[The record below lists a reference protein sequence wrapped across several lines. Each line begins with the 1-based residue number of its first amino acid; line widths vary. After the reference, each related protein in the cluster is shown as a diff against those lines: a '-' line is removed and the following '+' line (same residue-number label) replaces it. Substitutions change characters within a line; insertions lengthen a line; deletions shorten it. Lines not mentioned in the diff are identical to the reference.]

1 MRGPDMTERCYHC
14 GEPLPPDPP
23 MVLLDGNQHPVCC
36 HGCAGAAQWI
46 RDAGLDDYYRLRATE
61 GLPVDLTA
69 LDYSAW
75 DREDVQADHS
85 RNVDRGREM
94 TVLVEGM
101 QCAACAWLIDKAL
114 SREPG
119 VVEVQ
124 PNAVT
129 GRVRIVWDPACAP
142 LSGALR
148 RLASLGYRPHLAPGQ
163 ALERERQRERRD
175 LLIRLGVAGLG
186 SFQAMM
192 FAEAL
197 YLDFDNQMPLATR
210 EFFRWIT
217 LLVSTPVVFYAGWP
231 FIAGMRRE
239 ASLGRYGMDTLVASS
254 ILLAYS
260 ASLIETVRGGPHVWF
275 DAAVMFVFLLLA
287 ARVVERL
294 ARQRANAAVDTLAR
308 AQPALAWRLR
318 PDGSR
323 EQVPLK
329 ALSSGDILAVGVG
342 ETVPADGT
350 LLDEA
355 GEFDEAL
362 LTGESAPVTR
372 AAGES
377 VYAGSVCRHAPA
389 KVAVERTGADTR
401 LADLVRLVEKA
412 QAGRPRLA
420 EIGDAIAA
428 KFVPALFI
436 CAAVVALVW
445 WWVEPGRAFEV
456 TLAVLVVSC
465 PCALSLAIPAALGAA
480 QGSLARMGVLSLRPD
495 AIDALAR
502 ADHLLIDKTGTLS
515 QGRPRI
521 NRIQSLSYDNPETA
535 LTLAASLE
543 RDAGHPIAQAFA
555 QLALTLKPASALR
568 AVPGQGVEG
577 IIDGRLLR
585 LGRAGFAAGANDD
598 GAIWLGDGDSALARF
613 EIDDPLRPDAGD
625 AIQALRTLGLEPEVL
640 SGDGAKAVAALADQL
655 GLGHASARQSPE
667 DKLARLRALQ
677 AAGGVVAMVGDGIN
691 DAPVLA
697 GADVSLA
704 MADGAPLAHRSADLV
719 LTSPRLMRL
728 PDAIA
733 LARKTRRIIHQ
744 NLLWA
749 LGYNLLALPLAALGM
764 VTPWLAALGMALSSL
779 LVTLNA
785 IRLAKAP
792 KPPSP

>member
-1 MRGPDMTERCYHC
+1 MTGRCYHC

-23 MVLLDGNQHPVCC
+23 MVLLDGDRRPVCC
-36 HGCAGAAQWI
+36 QGCAGAAQWI
-46 RDAGLDDYYRLRATE
+46 RDAGLGDYYRLRASE
-61 GLPVDLTA
+61 GLPVDLAA

-75 DREDVQADHS
+75 DREDVQTDHS
-85 RNVDRGREM
+85 RSVDSGREI
-94 TVLVEGM
+94 TILVEGM

-119 VVEVQ
+119 VLEVQ

-129 GRVRIVWDPACAP
+129 GRVRIVWDPARAP
-142 LSGALR
+142 LSQALR
-148 RLASLGYRPHLAPGQ
+148 RLASLGYRPHLAPGE
-163 ALERERQRERRD
+163 ALERERRRERRD
-175 LLIRLGVAGLG
+175 LLMRLGVAGLG

-254 ILLAYS
+254 ILLAYF
-260 ASLIETVRGGPHVWF
+260 ASLIETLRGGPHVWF

-308 AQPALAWRLR
+308 AQPALAWRLL

-329 ALSSGDILAVGVG
+329 ALSPGDMLAVAVG

-350 LLDEA
+350 LLEEA

-389 KVAVERTGADTR
+389 KVKVERTGADTR
-401 LADLVRLVEKA
+401 LADLVRLVEQA

-428 KFVPALFI
+428 KFVPALFV

-445 WWVEPGRAFEV
+445 WWIEPGRAFEV

-480 QGSLARMGVLSLRPD
+480 QGTLARMGVLSLRPD

-521 NRIQSLSYDNPETA
+521 GRIQVLADHSPEA
-535 LTLAASLE
+535 VLLLAASLE

-555 QLALTLKPASALR
+555 RQTLKLKPATALR

-577 IIDGRLLR
+577 VIDGRLLR
-585 LGRAGFAAGANDD
+585 LGRAGFAAGAYDD
-598 GAIWLGDGDSALARF
+598 GAIWLGDGDTALARF

-625 AIQALRTLGLEPEVL
+625 AIRALRTLGLDPEVL
-640 SGDGAKAVAALADQL
+640 SGDGAEAVAALAGQL
-655 GLGHASARQSPE
+655 GLGHTSARQSPE
-667 DKLARLRALQ
+667 DKLSRLRALQ
-677 AAGGVVAMVGDGIN
+677 ASGGVVAMLGDGIN

-719 LTSPRLMRL
+719 LTSPKLMRL
-728 PDAIA
+728 PDAIV
-733 LARKTRRIIHQ
+733 LARKTRRIIRQ

-785 IRLAKAP
+785 LRLAQAP
-792 KPPSP
+792 KPLSS